1 MILVT
6 NNKIR
11 TDKNIK
17 RVQDKQ
23 RDTNKQKK
31 RKEKNL
37 KMKFD
42 LQQIIIGND
51 FGIVTMI
58 ITKIPSYIN

>member
-6 NNKIR
+6 NNKIQ

-23 RDTNKQKK
+23 RDTNKQK
-31 RKEKNL
+31 NFYFIFL

>member
-42 LQQIIIGND
+42 LQQIIIRND

-58 ITKIPSYIN
+58 ITKIPSCIN

>member
-58 ITKIPSYIN
+58 ITKNPSYIN